1 MGETQINAPLSHIL
15 CYNDTMKNKH
25 LEHPEDSILNKGR
38 EGALEVL
45 KYLKSKKSELS
56 VKYDGAPAIVWGRNP
71 ENGKFFVGTK
81 SVFNKVKV
89 KINYTH
95 HDIEVNHG
103 HIPRVASILHLCFEK
118 LPRYD
123 GIFQGDFIGYGGT
136 DTFDPNTITYKFDKD
151 IKQDIVV
158 AAHTRYIGRQMKN
171 LEAVFHYNTAWS
183 EEVKFLDA
191 TATIK
196 SRSRKLDLLLSL
208 AQTACRFVRFPDP
221 KEGERIKVIVN
232 SFIREQKEL
241 NPEALAAAT
250 GFGKNLFYLYNFI
263 IEIKELLMEGIT
275 SKENIEC
282 FIDAVK
288 CEHEGYVMTNDFGTY
303 KSVNRKQFSYA
314 NFNIRKEWK
323 KEMSL
328 K

>member
-1 MGETQINAPLSHIL
+1 
-15 CYNDTMKNKH
+15 MKNKH

-45 KYLKSKKSELS
+45 KYLKSKKNEIS

-81 SVFNKVKV
+81 SVFNKVKI

-171 LEAVFHYNTAWS
+171 LEAVFHYNNAWS

-191 TATIK
+191 TASINK
-196 SRSRKLDLLLSL
+196 RSRKLDLLLSL
-208 AQTACRFVRFPDP
+208 AQTACRFVRFPTT
-221 KEGERIKVIVN
+221 KEGEKIKVIVN

-303 KSVNRKQFSYA
+303 KLVNRKQFSYA
-314 NFNIRKEWK
+314 NFNVRKEWK

-328 K
+328 T